1 MKYPIIFF
9 TLFFAKLA
17 LAEPLSAIVTF
28 ASTAV
33 TAEGVTKQTQF
44 QDLLVRDTHTVWSQR
59 IVPEVAP
66 QLEDEHHPDENNL
79 HHHNLNF
86 SLAGRWIELDNNNQP
101 RFRLVR
107 AQDKTI
113 IEPRIN
119 EYGTLGFDGVWETA
133 FYQVNRSALQAMTV
147 LKKPAPKHALWYE
160 KQDERVFTRILWDE
174 KNAIPLAIE
183 TGSRDGKV
191 INKITFKLVSAPAKL
206 PWDKLADYQTIAYED
221 LLD

>member
-1 MKYPIIFF
+1 MKHSILFF
-9 TLFFAKLA
+9 TLLFANIA

-28 ASTAV
+28 ASTVV
-33 TAEGVTKQTQF
+33 TAEGITKQTQF
-44 QDLLVRDTHTVWSQR
+44 QDLLVRDTNSVWVQR
-59 IVPEVAP
+59 IVTDTRSHSE
-66 QLEDEHHPDENNL
+66 EDHHNQ

-107 AQDKTI
+107 AEDKTI

-133 FYQVNRSALQAMTV
+133 YYQVNRTALKTMRL
-147 LKKPAPKHALWYE
+147 LKNKSPKDALCYE
-160 KQDERVFTRILWDE
+160 KQDEHTVTRVLWDG
-174 KNAIPLAIE
+174 KNEIPLAIE
-183 TGSRDGKV
+183 TASRDGKASS
-191 INKITFKLVSAPAKL
+191 KITFTQVSSPENL
-206 PWDKLADYQTIAYED
+206 PWETLSDYQTIAYED